1 VQNDQTL
8 RHPKCKDASSTKGG
22 VVEEA
27 FLLLGVSSTPN
38 PNPSRLLCL
47 DYEGDL

>member
-8 RHPKCKDASSTKGG
+8 RHLKCKDAAPTKGG
-22 VVEEA
+22 VVEGA
-27 FLLLGVSSTPN
+27 YPLLGVSLTPN
-38 PNPSRLLCL
+38 PNPSRLLRL